1 MIQVSNEMT
10 DGLNTFDLSHNISF
24 NTFVIYADVE
34 KIYRE
39 RLDYKEGMTDIFNAL
54 AAKELGDLARFKDSA
69 ANSNNRDETDCERRV
84 VDFLGRAE
92 NQIRGH
98 PYSYLIKGFY
108 EIRQGSLKSHQ
119 NNRYH
124 HIWDVYILT
133 EVF

>member
-1 MIQVSNEMT
+1 MT
-10 DGLNTFDLSHNISF
+10 AALIILPATCA
-24 NTFVIYADVE
+24 VVE

-39 RLDYKEGMTDIFNAL
+39 RHDYKEGMADIFNAL

-108 EIRQGSLKSHQ
+108 EIRQGSFKISQKSMTLG
-119 NNRYH
+119 
-124 HIWDVYILT
+124 IYISKAI
-133 EVF
+133 